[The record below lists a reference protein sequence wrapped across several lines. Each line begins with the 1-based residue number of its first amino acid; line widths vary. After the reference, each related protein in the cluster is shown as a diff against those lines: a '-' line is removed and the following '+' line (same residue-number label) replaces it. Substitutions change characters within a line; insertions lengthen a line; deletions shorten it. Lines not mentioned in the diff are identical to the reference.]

1 LQHLDSQEEPDTC
14 FDVSFPTASKLVEFM
29 HQNGYQSPDGKAP
42 FEYAFGDHLWK
53 YLTKHPHLQKQMMDY
68 MAGRRKGAVRW
79 VDIFP
84 VAEVLDTSR
93 LSKGDALLVDI
104 GENQGHDLQLF
115 QQRHSQL
122 PGRLILEDLPQAVNE
137 VKGKLEGIEL
147 VEYDFFTP

>member
-1 LQHLDSQEEPDTC
+1 
-14 FDVSFPTASKLVEFM
+14 
-29 HQNGYQSPDGKAP
+29 
-42 FEYAFGDHLWK
+42 
-53 YLTKHPHLQKQMMDY
+53 

-104 GENQGHDLQLF
+104 GGNQGHDLQLF